1 MYCFGAVQRTF
12 GAQGELI
19 VRLRAETEA
28 IAIKEPVFVIIDELP
43 VPFYFKSFELRG
55 NHRAQVVFDDMESQ
69 KLAEELVGKTL
80 WLPGT
85 EKETTASQPDLTGY
99 AVHDRQHGA
108 LGVVSGFLD
117 ITGNPCLQI
126 TYENRELI
134 IPFNEAIV
142 VQINVK
148 KRLLETLLPEGL
160 LEL

>member
-1 MYCFGAVQRTF
+1 MYRFGHVQKTF
-12 GAQGELI
+12 GAHGELL
-19 VRLRAETEA
+19 VRLQAETET
-28 IAIKEPVFVIIDELP
+28 ITIKEPVFVIIDGLP

-55 NHRAQVVFDDMESQ
+55 SHRAQAVFEDLESQ

-80 WLPGT
+80 WLPGS
-85 EKETTASQPDLTGY
+85 EKAATVRQPDLTGY

-117 ITGNPCLQI
+117 IPGNPCLQI
-126 TYENRELI
+126 AYENRELI
-134 IPFNEAIV
+134 VPFHETV
-142 VQINVK
+142 VVEVNVK

>member
-1 MYCFGAVQRTF
+1 MYCFGAIQKTF

-19 VRLRAETEA
+19 VRLHAETET
-28 IAIKEPVFVIIDELP
+28 IAIKEPVFVVIDGLP
-43 VPFYFKSFELRG
+43 VPFYFKSFDLRG
-55 NHRAQVVFDDMESQ
+55 NHRAHVIFDDMESQ

-80 WLPGT
+80 WLPGP
-85 EKETTASQPDLTGY
+85 EKVTATPQPELTGY

-117 ITGNPCLQI
+117 IPGNPCLQI
-126 TYENRELI
+126 AYENRELI
-134 IPFNEAIV
+134 IPFHEAIV
-142 VQINVK
+142 VQTNTK